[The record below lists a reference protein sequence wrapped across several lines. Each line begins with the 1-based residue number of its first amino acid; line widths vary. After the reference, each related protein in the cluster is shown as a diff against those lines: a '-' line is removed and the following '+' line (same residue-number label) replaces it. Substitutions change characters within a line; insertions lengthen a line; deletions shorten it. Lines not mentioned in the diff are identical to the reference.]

1 MLSSLDSVSREEM
14 FWKLV
19 ADGVPSL
26 KIIRLKC
33 VTRVSSEKNEMMV
46 GYCHNLC
53 RVDNDTVNRCLSD
66 FDSGGNLVQLRLK
79 KPGKTIYSK

>member
-1 MLSSLDSVSREEM
+1 M
-14 FWKLV
+14 
-19 ADGVPSL
+19 
-26 KIIRLKC
+26 
-33 VTRVSSEKNEMMV
+33 TRVSSEKNEMMV